1 MRLKRLQISINL
13 GAYSAMLE
21 TEGVRRTT
29 GVSNIATEDF
39 GGYIIFLFI
48 LLHLILSLSCVKI
61 NFTGVLWEDDQYA

>member
-13 GAYSAMLE
+13 GAYSAML
-21 TEGVRRTT
+21 
-29 GVSNIATEDF
+29 ATEDF